1 MPTVF
6 RFRILFIF
14 LLFISSTFSVEA
26 SSVNAI
32 DSTKFEKTERT
43 QDPPKTKKNNKLAK
57 WSLIMSGAGFLFTF
71 LPIISVLSPFLLVG
85 GVVTGIISLGQIKK
99 RKQKGSGLAIAG
111 LIIGGVS
118 ILAAFLVIALL
129 FSAFN

>member
-1 MPTVF
+1 M
-6 RFRILFIF
+6 
-14 LLFISSTFSVEA
+14 LFISSTLSVEA
-26 SSVNAI
+26 SSVNAL
-32 DSTKFEKTERT
+32 DSTKFQKTELT
-43 QDPPKTKKNNKLAK
+43 QDPPKPKKNNKLAK

-71 LPIISVLSPFLLVG
+71 LPFISVLSPFLLVG

-118 ILAAFLVIALL
+118 IIAAIVVVAVIL
-129 FSAFN
+129 SIFN

>member
-6 RFRILFIF
+6 RFCILYI
-14 LLFISSTFSVEA
+14 LLFISSTLSVEA
-26 SSVNAI
+26 SSFNAL

-71 LPIISVLSPFLLVG
+71 LPFISVLSPFLLVG

-118 ILAAFLVIALL
+118 ILAAVLVIALL